1 MKSSLLRIK
10 KHRPKKRINRTCK
23 LTAVRF
29 SKLNPIKK
37 KIIKFGVTLTKKK
50 KKKIKSNLI

>member
-10 KHRPKKRINRTCK
+10 KHRPKKRIKRTCK

-37 KIIKFGVTLTKKK
+37 KKKIIKFGVTLTKKK
-50 KKKIKSNLI
+50 KKLSVT

>member
-10 KHRPKKRINRTCK
+10 KHRPKKRIKRTCK

-37 KIIKFGVTLTKKK
+37 KKKIIKFGVTLTKKK
-50 KKKIKSNLI
+50 KLSVT